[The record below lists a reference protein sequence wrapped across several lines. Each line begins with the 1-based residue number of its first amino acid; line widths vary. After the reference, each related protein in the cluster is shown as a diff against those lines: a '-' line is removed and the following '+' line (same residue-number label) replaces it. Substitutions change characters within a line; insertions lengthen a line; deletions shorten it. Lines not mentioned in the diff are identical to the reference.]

1 MRTVKQLLDQHVSI
15 YAANKALGMGKSI
28 NKLSEWA
35 ANGAIVD
42 DAGQPYIKS
51 GKPIDGWKL

>member
-1 MRTVKQLLDQHVSI
+1 MRKVKDLLDEHVSI

-28 NKLSEWA
+28 NKLAEWA

-42 DAGQPYIKS
+42 DNGQPYIKS
-51 GKPIDGWKL
+51 GKPIEGWKL